1 VYRLTE
7 RLGYHHVADLLGD
20 MPNSAELTGWF
31 AYLRVDDQVRA
42 DWMTHAIIK
51 AFNAGSK
58 QQPNTIDGEQVID
71 TTTPEFR
78 QHFQGFTNTKPQPPR
93 SIAARNTEIKM
104 G

>member
-7 RLGYHHVADLLGD
+7 RLGYQHVADLLAD

-51 AFNAGSK
+51 AYRGDGK
-58 QQPNTIDGEQVID
+58 QGATTDDEEVID

-78 QHFQGFTNTKPQPPR
+78 QHFKGFTNTPVGR
-93 SIAARNTEIKM
+93 
-104 G
+104 